1 VDHEQRR
8 GLEAAI
14 VAYVMWGLLT
24 LYWKELADFDPVELV
39 GWRVSTAALVMT
51 AGLLLA
57 GRVSN
62 LRLLFDRRTLASVV
76 AASLLLTVNW
86 STYVWAVSN
95 DHVIDTALGYFLAP
109 LGTMAIGVLV
119 LGERLT
125 PLKRLSIACAV
136 AAVVVLIVSYGAFPW
151 VAVLLAVSW
160 TSYGFVKRR
169 VALDPVTSLTGEL
182 LVLIVPALAI
192 VIARFGSADGV
203 PSDASQ
209 AELLLVLGTG
219 VITAA
224 PLLLFAYAAKRVPF
238 TILGP
243 ANYLIPVTNF
253 LLGWLIFDEALPP
266 SRLVGFA
273 LVWCALMFATVDMVR
288 GEREPGIGA
297 QELRS
302 LDVSADVTGRK
313 SDAQDHRIARRLSA
327 VRGGMRR

>member
-1 VDHEQRR
+1 VDPEQRR

-39 GWRVSTAALVMT
+39 GWRISTAALVMT
-51 AGLLLA
+51 AGLVLT
-57 GRVSN
+57 GRFAN
-62 LRLLFDRRTLASVV
+62 LRLLLDRRTLASVV

-109 LGTMAIGVLV
+109 LGTMAIGVFV
-119 LGERLT
+119 LGEHLT
-125 PLKRLSIACAV
+125 PLKRASIACAI
-136 AAVVVLIVSYGAFPW
+136 AAVIVLVVSYGAMPW
-151 VAVLLAVSW
+151 VALLLAVSW

-182 LVLIVPALAI
+182 LVLVVPAVAI
-192 VIARFGSADGV
+192 VVARFGSADGV
-203 PSDASQ
+203 PREASD

-219 VITAA
+219 IITAT
-224 PLLLFAYAAKRVPF
+224 PLLLFAFAAKRVPF

-266 SRLVGFA
+266 SRVVGFV
-273 LVWCALMFATVDMVR
+273 LVWCALIFATVDMVR
-288 GEREPGIGA
+288 GTDKRGIGG
-297 QELRS
+297 Q
-302 LDVSADVTGRK
+302 DVRASNLSADATGRK
-313 SDAQDHRIARRLSA
+313 
-327 VRGGMRR
+327 

>member
-24 LYWKELADFDPVELV
+24 LYWKQLADFDPVELV
-39 GWRVSTAALVMT
+39 GWRISTAALVMT
-51 AGLLLA
+51 AGLVLT

-62 LRLLFDRRTLASVV
+62 LRLLFDRAILANVV

-125 PLKRLSIACAV
+125 PLKRASIACAV
-136 AAVVVLIVSYGAFPW
+136 AAVIVLIVSYGAFPW
-151 VAVLLAVSW
+151 VALLLAVSW

-169 VALDPVTSLTGEL
+169 VALDPITSLTGEL
-182 LVLIVPALAI
+182 LVLVVPALAI
-192 VIARFGSADGV
+192 VIARFGEPDGV
-203 PSDASQ
+203 PQTASNV
-209 AELLLVLGTG
+209 ELLLVMGTG
-219 VITAA
+219 VITAI
-224 PLLLFAYAAKRVPF
+224 PLLLFAYSAKRVPF

-243 ANYLIPVTNF
+243 ANYLIPIINF
-253 LLGWLIFDEALPP
+253 LLGWLVFDEALPP
-266 SRLVGFA
+266 SRVVGFA
-273 LVWCALMFATVDMVR
+273 LVWCALIFATVDMVR
-288 GEREPGIGA
+288 SAERPGIA
-297 QELRS
+297 E
-302 LDVSADVTGRK
+302 AE
-313 SDAQDHRIARRLSA
+313 
-327 VRGGMRR
+327 VRTAEV